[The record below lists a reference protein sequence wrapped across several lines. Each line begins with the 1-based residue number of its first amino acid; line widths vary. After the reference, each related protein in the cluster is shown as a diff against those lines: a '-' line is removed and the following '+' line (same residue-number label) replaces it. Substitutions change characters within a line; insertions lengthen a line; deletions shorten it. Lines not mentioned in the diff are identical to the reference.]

1 VRSGKEAQRG
11 TQDRRYE
18 GKATS
23 KKDNEDGKGAVII
36 LERSEFKKKEEEEFC
51 DYMGQFKIVGLVE
64 TWVEERSWKKIEKLL
79 LKEYKWQCQGAKR
92 GRKSGGE
99 ELWNFWN

>member
-1 VRSGKEAQRG
+1 MGWRKRRQQKWRNDKEKGKWTKKVRSGKEAQRG

-36 LERSEFKKKEEEEFC
+36 LERSEFKKKEEEEF
-51 DYMGQFKIVGLVE
+51 VT
-64 TWVEERSWKKIEKLL
+64 TWDNLR
-79 LKEYKWQCQGAKR
+79 
-92 GRKSGGE
+92 
-99 ELWNFWN
+99 